1 MLCDKDYI
9 ALVVDCT
16 KDEVG
21 DIYYERLWSP
31 TSKNNSAATFAPMLG
46 ILNQKLEAKI
56 SETSNRW
63 RGGWSKKIICH
74 DLAIL
79 EGVWDT
85 KIDCIVQET
94 YLFDKQG
101 S

>member
-1 MLCDKDYI
+1 
-9 ALVVDCT
+9 
-16 KDEVG
+16 
-21 DIYYERLWSP
+21 
-31 TSKNNSAATFAPMLG
+31 MLG

-94 YLFDKQG
+94 YLFDKHG